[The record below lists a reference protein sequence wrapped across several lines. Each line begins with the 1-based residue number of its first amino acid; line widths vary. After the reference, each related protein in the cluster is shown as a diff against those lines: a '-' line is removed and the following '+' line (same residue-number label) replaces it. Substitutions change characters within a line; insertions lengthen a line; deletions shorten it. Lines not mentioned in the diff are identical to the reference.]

1 MELLFGFHPV
11 REALRAGRVPEALW
25 VVAGAKGLGE
35 IVNLARAGG
44 VAARTVTR
52 QELGNLCRDSRHQN
66 VAARFPE
73 RALHPPDYP
82 LSLAARR
89 GQPPFLLALDH
100 LQDPQNLGA
109 LLRTAEAVGVH
120 GVALP
125 KDRSAPVSA
134 AVARAS
140 SGAVEHLALCG
151 VTNLARTLA
160 WYKERG
166 VWVVGLDPAGE
177 TPYDAPAYDW
187 PLAVVVGGEEKGLR
201 PVVRRA
207 CDYRVRI
214 PMTGQVASLNAA
226 VAGSLLLYHIWR
238 ARRIDEERRREA
250 SS

>member
-25 VVAGAKGLGE
+25 VAAGAKGMGE
-35 IVNLARAGG
+35 IVRLARAGG
-44 VAARTVTR
+44 TTAQTVTR
-52 QELGNLCRDSRHQN
+52 QELGALCRSGRHQN

-73 RALHPPDYP
+73 RALRPLDYP
-82 LSLAARR
+82 LSLAERR
-89 GQPPFLLALDH
+89 GQLPFILALDH

-125 KDRSAPVSA
+125 KDRSAGVTA

-166 VWVVGLDPAGE
+166 VWVVGLDPDGE
-177 TPYDAPAYDW
+177 TPYDAPDYDW
-187 PLAVVVGGEEKGLR
+187 PLAVVVGSEEKGLR

-214 PMTGQVASLNAA
+214 PMAGKVASLNAA
-226 VAGSLLLYHIWR
+226 VAGSLLLFHVRR
-238 ARRIDEERRREA
+238 ARDARLKDGEPPAE
-250 SS
+250 